1 MKRSHHHS
9 SSFLVQAPCL
19 LSLSLRPLQ
28 GAVTLL
34 AWHWRPPRSR
44 LSYFAPSFLKSM
56 AMSLGTAV
64 ALLMGEICS
73 VCHLQDIIGPP
84 SSLSDEGLED
94 PLEGYPKDILM
105 YLVLAKIMKPLLIG
119 SP

>member
-1 MKRSHHHS
+1 
-9 SSFLVQAPCL
+9 
-19 LSLSLRPLQ
+19 
-28 GAVTLL
+28 
-34 AWHWRPPRSR
+34 
-44 LSYFAPSFLKSM
+44 
-56 AMSLGTAV
+56 
-64 ALLMGEICS
+64 MGEICS